1 MTNRSTE
8 RLCQS
13 WADYTSNISE
23 RSRYADQKSRSVSIR
38 SAFPLNSLHK
48 DNAGDQIAVAT
59 PCKPLRKCIDLIV
72 MAPGKSEYFS
82 DAFFKPSGASGEA
95 D

>member
-1 MTNRSTE
+1 
-8 RLCQS
+8 L
-13 WADYTSNISE
+13 
-23 RSRYADQKSRSVSIR
+23 
-38 SAFPLNSLHK
+38 
-48 DNAGDQIAVAT
+48 NAGDQIALAT

-72 MAPGKSEYFS
+72 MAPGKRQYFS